1 MALNNLNNI
10 NISSKNLKSAA
21 MLFVLT
27 KVDILNERSNNNA
40 KFEMLKF
47 DHDKELNYALNLEGK
62 KSIF

>member
-27 KVDILNERSNNNA
+27 KVHILNERSNNNA

>member
-1 MALNNLNNI
+1 
-10 NISSKNLKSAA
+10 

-27 KVDILNERSNNNA
+27 KVYILNERSNNNA

-62 KSIF
+62 NPYSERSQ